1 MKHIFLILSFLT
13 ITFNLLAQ
21 NDGYKDLNLQLFNQE
36 RLEISKKS
44 MFVLG
49 GWSVT
54 NMAIGGVLSTQT
66 EGNTK
71 YFHQMNAI
79 WNVVNVGIAA
89 GGYFGVRKEM
99 KKKHWNL
106 SESVT
111 EQHKI
116 QKVLLFN
123 AGLDLAYMATG
134 VYLIERSKND
144 LENQDRWKGFGQS
157 LVLQGGFLFVFD
169 IIQNQLHQKHG
180 KQLSKLLENTNIS
193 VSPMG
198 LGCVVSF

>member
-1 MKHIFLILSFLT
+1 MKQIFLIASLLFATFSSF
-13 ITFNLLAQ
+13 AQ
-21 NDGYKDLNLQLFNQE
+21 NDSYNNLNLQLFNQE

-54 NMAIGGVLSTQT
+54 NMAVGGILSTQT
-66 EGNTK
+66 EGSTK
-71 YFHQMNAI
+71 YFHQMNGI
-79 WNVVNVGIAA
+79 WNVINLSIAA
-89 GGYFGVRKEM
+89 GGYFGVRKDL
-99 KKKHWNL
+99 KKENWTL

-111 EQHKI
+111 EQHKM

-144 LENQDRWKGFGQS
+144 LDNQDRWKGFGQS
-157 LVLQGGFLFVFD
+157 LLLQGGFLFVFD
-169 IIQNQLHQKHG
+169 IVQNQLHQKHG
-180 KQLSKLLENTNIS
+180 KQLAAFLENTSVS
-193 VSPMG
+193 VSPVG
-198 LGCVVSF
+198 FSCVVFF